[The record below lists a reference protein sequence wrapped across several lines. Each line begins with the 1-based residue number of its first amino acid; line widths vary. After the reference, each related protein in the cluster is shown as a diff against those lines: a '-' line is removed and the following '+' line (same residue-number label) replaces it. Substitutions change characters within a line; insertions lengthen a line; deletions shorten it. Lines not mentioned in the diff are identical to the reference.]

1 MSNEIDLFEY
11 GKLVATVDAM
21 ELKIDKLEKGME
33 QLLELANK
41 GRGGF
46 WAGMLFVSMLSSV
59 VGFFAEY
66 VLTRPQ

>member
-59 VGFFAEY
+59 VGFFTEY